1 MRTRWRWAVV
11 TALAGLVVG
20 PLGAPVSVAIAAPM
34 CQGKEA
40 TIVADSSQQYLTGT
54 EGDDIIVS
62 NYGIYVESLGGD
74 DTICLTG
81 GGAYAGAGND
91 SVIVTGTTGVS
102 VVLGAGD
109 DRFIGGPGTDYVDYG
124 ASPEGQERSG
134 NDTIKTAAGSDWV
147 RSGWRNE
154 PNRDAIDLGPG
165 NDTVTVTV
173 RRNAGISFT
182 GGRGRDF
189 IAIRGRDASLGLDL
203 ARGLLTRRGA
213 RIGSLTGFDMY
224 SVHVWKPAAVTVLG
238 SKRAD
243 WVDVAARA
251 ARVDLRGGNDLF
263 GLSGPARGAVEV
275 HASGGSGVD
284 SIVSGGGQSLLV
296 DLPHGVIR
304 LLSGAPDG
312 VMTAEVSGFEDVGA
326 YSRQTT
332 VIGDEGPNT
341 IRTYGCPSRVQAGA
355 GDDIVVFTSKGEESP
370 QQDCFGEIS
379 GGPGDD
385 LLVGS
390 HVDDVLLG
398 DHGRDEARG
407 RGGTDMCV
415 AELELTCER

>member
-1 MRTRWRWAVV
+1 MGTRLLSALV
-11 TALAGLVVG
+11 TALAGLTVGPVVG
-20 PLGAPVSVAIAAPM
+20 PVSSMAAAPV
-34 CQGKEA
+34 CQGREA
-40 TIVADSSQQYLTGT
+40 TIVADPSQQYLTGT
-54 EGDDIIVS
+54 EGDDVIVS
-62 NYGIYVESLGGD
+62 NYGIYVESLSGD

-81 GGAYAGAGND
+81 GGAYAGAGDD
-91 SVIVTGTTGVS
+91 SVIVSGTAGVN

-109 DRFIGGPGTDYVDYG
+109 DRFIGGPGPDRVDDG
-124 ASPEGQERSG
+124 ASLEGKERSG
-134 NDTIKTAAGSDWV
+134 NDTIDTGAGSDTV

-165 NDTVTVTV
+165 NDTLSVTV
-173 RRNAGISFT
+173 RRNTAIRFT

-189 IAIRGRDASLGLDL
+189 IAISGRDANLGLDL
-203 ARGLLTRRGA
+203 AHGLMTRRGA
-213 RIGSLTGFDMY
+213 RIGSLTGFDRY

-251 ARVDLRGGNDLF
+251 ARVDLRGGNDLL

-284 SIVSGGGQSLLV
+284 SIVSGGGESLLV
-296 DLPHGVIR
+296 DLPHGVVR
-304 LLSGAPDG
+304 LLSGSPDG
-312 VMTAEVSGFEDVGA
+312 VTTADVSGFEDVGA

-332 VIGDEGPNT
+332 VIGDAGRNT

-398 DHGRDEARG
+398 DRGRDEARG
-407 RGGTDMCV
+407 RGGSDRCV